1 MLNYKLIR
9 SVIVLKTGLG
19 LETGLKTSPFFEG
32 LVLVSDDSDLKIG
45 QDHNCE
51 DITKLPVHCRIYLFT
66 SLM

>member
-32 LVLVSDDSDLKIG
+32 LVLVSQLRGYHQIAGALS
-45 QDHNCE
+45 N
-51 DITKLPVHCRIYLFT
+51 LFVYIINVI
-66 SLM
+66 